1 MSINITKLSVHPPA
15 VSKIDRW
22 LGPMTI
28 ELPHPLPADGA
39 SAAANAEP
47 KPQIPATRPGIT
59 LTSEDLLQG
68 RTEILIRHGDE
79 TYRLRQTR
87 NGKLILQK

>member
-1 MSINITKLSVHPPA
+1 MTTIPNPPRA
-15 VSKIDRW
+15 KGDTAS
-22 LGPMTI
+22 
-28 ELPHPLPADGA
+28 PAAEFAPPQPA
-39 SAAANAEP
+39 SATAG
-47 KPQIPATRPGIT
+47 PQAVV
-59 LTSEDLLQG
+59 LDSVDLLQG